1 MARLFVGIDLPP
13 AVDDHLELMCEGM
26 FGARWEG
33 RDKFHLT
40 LRFLDEC
47 DGRVQREV
55 IDALQELSVPAFEL
69 QLKGVGVF
77 PPRGLPTSVWAG
89 VADPGPITALKQRV
103 DALLRK
109 VHGVPPDP
117 RKFAPHVTIARVGDV
132 PVEEVMSYLAAHA
145 LFRSEAFMVEHVF
158 LYSSVRTPKGSHYRV
173 EAGFPLRA
181 AA

>member
-1 MARLFVGIDLPP
+1 MARLFVGIDLPG
-13 AVDDHLELMCEGM
+13 AVDDLLELMSEGM

-55 IDALQELSVPAFEL
+55 IDALQELQMPAFPF
-69 QLKGVGVF
+69 QLKGVGMF

-89 VADPGPITALKQRV
+89 VADPGPVTALKHKV
-103 DALLRK
+103 DALLRQ
-109 VHGVPPDP
+109 VHGIAPDP
-117 RKFAPHVTIARVGDV
+117 RKFAPHVTIARVADV
-132 PVEEVMSYLAAHA
+132 PVEEVMQYLAANA
-145 LFRSEAFMVEHVF
+145 LFRSETFMVEHVF
-158 LYSSVRTPKGSHYRV
+158 LFSSVRSPKGSQYRI

-181 AA
+181 A